1 MKKRKKIFRL
11 LQDKLSGG
19 EGKLPT
25 VVIRGSQSGQT
36 LYEGSFF
43 YVPFLLCSD
52 YVLQYEESGGVLTIV
67 STCSPC

>member
-11 LQDKLSGG
+11 LQDKLSGT

-25 VVIRGSQSGQT
+25 VVIRGSQSGLT
-36 LYEGSFF
+36 LYEGRFL

-52 YVLQYEESGGVLTIV
+52 YVLQYEESDGVLTII
-67 STCSPC
+67 STCQPC

>member
-1 MKKRKKIFRL
+1 MKERKKIFQL
-11 LQDKLSGG
+11 LDKLSGTRQ
-19 EGKLPT
+19 ELPK

-36 LYEGSFF
+36 LYEGSLL

-52 YVLQYEESGGVLTIV
+52 YVLQCEENNGTLTIV